1 VIVFS
6 VRFLI
11 EFLKANQEVF
21 ENALT
26 INIGQI
32 LSIPFILRISFIFK
46 ENLLLKLKNGK
57 PTK

>member
-1 VIVFS
+1 MIVFS